1 MLGSRLA
8 LAMESGP
15 TLPEAGRIAVFA
27 PHAGAD
33 LSALPK
39 DRVEVVTGFRPD
51 YTAFERLGYAVAVAP
66 EGRYAAALVCLP
78 RAKAEARALVAQAR
92 AVTDG
97 PVLVDGQKDAGVDSM
112 LKALRG
118 LGEVSAPIS
127 KAHGKLFWIGAAD
140 LEAWRPAA
148 EQSADGWHTAP
159 GVFSADGIDPASAL
173 LAEALPELSG
183 YGADLGAGWGFLGA
197 KVLDRSPKVKALDL
211 VEADHAALAC
221 ARRNVTDPRAGF
233 HWADA
238 TAWRP
243 GRMLDF
249 VVMNPPFHRER
260 KADPE
265 LGRTFLR
272 AAGAML
278 APKGR
283 LYVVAN
289 AHLGY
294 EKTLGDLFG
303 HVEVFGGNRSFKL
316 LMAERPTRQGGGGKV
331 GSASGRMGRSI

>member
-1 MLGSRLA
+1 M
-8 LAMESGP
+8 
-15 TLPEAGRIAVFA
+15 TLPDAGPVAVFA
-27 PHAGAD
+27 PRAGAD

-39 DRVEVVTGFRPD
+39 DRVQVLTGFRPD
-51 YTAFERLGYAVAVAP
+51 HTAFERQGYAVAVAP
-66 EGRYAAALVCLP
+66 EGRYGAALVCLP

-97 PVLVDGQKDAGVDSM
+97 PVLIDGQKDAGVDSM

-118 LGEVSAPIS
+118 LGAEVSAPLS

-140 LEAWRPAA
+140 LADWAAAPA
-148 EQSADGWHTAP
+148 QMVDGWQTAP
-159 GVFSADGIDPASAL
+159 GVFSADGVDPASAL
-173 LAEALPELSG
+173 LAEALPELAG
-183 YGADLGAGWGFLGA
+183 YGADLGAGWGYLAA
-197 KVLDRSPKVKALDL
+197 KVLAASPKVRALDL

-221 ARRNVTDPRAGF
+221 ARVNVPDPRAAF

-249 VVMNPPFHRER
+249 VVMNPPFHVER

-265 LGRTFLR
+265 LGRAFLR

-283 LYVVAN
+283 LYLVAN

-294 EKTLGDLFG
+294 EKTLDGLFG
-303 HVEVFGGNRSFKL
+303 HVEAFGGNRSFKL
-316 LMAERPTRQGGGGKV
+316 LMAERPSRQGAGPAL
-331 GSASGRMGRSI
+331 GSAPGRMGRTR